1 MLSSVPPL
9 VVVNPRS
16 KTVSEGREARF
27 LCYVWEGIPEPT
39 IRWIYK
45 GKEKGTKKSLVLSNL
60 TKGSSEGNYTCI
72 ATNEEG
78 ISSDTAILTVDGKF
92 KCSIW
97 HRI

>member
-9 VVVNPRS
+9 VLVHPRS

-27 LCYVWEGIPEPT
+27 LCYVREGIPEPT

-45 GKEKGTKKSLVLSNL
+45 GKEKGTNKSLVLSNL

-72 ATNEEG
+72 ATNNYG
-78 ISSDTAILTVDGKF
+78 SSSDTAILKIDGKF
-92 KCSIW
+92 KGSIP